1 MAEPSTIK
9 AIYDSR
15 DQVVHVPS
23 MLFDERAYP
32 RLKPLR
38 ELENVDDFVAW
49 LNAKA
54 KTERFMVVTATPLAG
69 TARGGIGW
77 RYAEYLKG
85 QPEAR
90 IRAAMKAVMKH
101 DRVGLV
107 CRDGVW
113 EVKEAT
119 MAIRT
124 IAEDAKVSFN
134 EARTAYLAFL
144 RAELGDIVDRMTFPP
159 ENAAR
164 TTDENGDAP
173 YPVEL

>member
-1 MAEPSTIK
+1 MAETRTIQ

-15 DQVVHVPS
+15 EQVVHVPS
-23 MLFDERAYP
+23 MLFANSSYP
-32 RLKPLR
+32 RVAPLR
-38 ELENVDDFVAW
+38 ALENIDDFVAW

-54 KTERFMVVTATPLAG
+54 KTERFTVVTATPLAG

-77 RYAEYLKG
+77 RYVEYLKG

-90 IRAAMKAVMKH
+90 IRAAIKAVMKH
-101 DRVGLV
+101 DRIGLV

-134 EARTAYLAFL
+134 DARTAYLAFL

-164 TTDENGDAP
+164 TTDEDGDAP